1 MTAIVHVANIKI
13 HKVIFKR
20 PPAAAVE
27 NDKEAEGNESVS
39 DQGDS
44 ALSSAVTSTER
55 L

>member
-27 NDKEAEGNESVS
+27 SEKETEGNESVS
-39 DQGDS
+39 DHGGS
-44 ALSSAVTSTER
+44 AQSSAVTSTER